1 MIRGWGQSASIQ
13 KDPGSLGFAR
23 DDTKIKRSGNVQK
36 DSGPSAEPALSEAE
50 RALNDTREMTQGKGR
65 EWEGVEEIS

>member
-1 MIRGWGQSASIQ
+1 VGECRGDRLIRDWGESANVQ

-36 DSGPSAEPALSEAE
+36 DSGPSAELALSEAE
-50 RALNDTREMTQGKGR
+50 RLGMTQGK
-65 EWEGVEEIS
+65 